1 MRNEGEKMK
10 RMIMLIS
17 VVATTILIIYLGFAL
32 NVFDFNFNKV
42 STVFILIFTI
52 TLIFTSGAFSILFH
66 YRKKDK
72 KIDWLS
78 NRLEQWSNLSVHVN
92 KAGDEVFSE
101 LPIGII
107 IYDEQEEVK
116 WVNRFSKVIF
126 NGDLLDKTLT
136 EINPNLQKL
145 IKGEDNNFTFNIND
159 NYYDVIHKK
168 EHRLFY
174 LFDVS
179 QRENVTKKYNNK
191 IPALGIVNLDNLEN
205 ETKAF
210 DMQERINLR
219 GQYLGEISDWATK
232 YDGYLKSIDDSAL
245 LIICEY
251 SSLQKMIEE
260 KFDILTKVRNISQ
273 SHGIRV
279 TCSMGFACHE
289 TNFEELGNLAQTSFD
304 LAEKRGGDQVVVN
317 IQHQKMQYFGASLN
331 AVEKNTYL
339 HARAKTL
346 ELKDLVE
353 SSRNVYIMGHNN
365 TDADSLG
372 AMIGVLRMCLTST
385 KRAHMVLDPK
395 RIDSTSTKIYE
406 EIMHSNDSV
415 KSNIISF
422 EQADVDENSLLIIVD
437 TQSERLLMD
446 KDFLK
451 KFKKYAVV
459 DHHRADDQTLENPTF
474 SYVEPYASST
484 VELVSEML
492 MFYNAKTP
500 VYLSPLDATILLTGI
515 VVDTNNFTFR
525 CGSRAFEAA
534 SRLRERGADMIMVR
548 KILRNDY
555 EVQMKLNKYLTKATV
570 LLEQFAVVV
579 VEDEV
584 LSDRTLLAQISES
597 LLNIEGVDAA
607 FTISHTSDDTIS
619 ISARSYEH
627 INVQIIMEEMGGGGH
642 LNGAATQIKNSTLK
656 EVKQSLAII
665 LKRDYEIG
673 DQKMKVI
680 LLEDIKGRGLRNDI
694 IDVASGYGNYLLTNK
709 KGILATEETL
719 KVLQSA
725 LDLEKN
731 RLEDELKMMNKI
743 KSELES
749 KVVNVYIKFG
759 ADGRAFGSITTKQIC
774 EELESQYGIQID
786 KRKVVL
792 PLEINTVGI
801 FTATVNLHKD
811 ITAQLEI
818 NVLEK

>member
-1 MRNEGEKMK
+1 MK
-10 RMIMLIS
+10 RLF
-17 VVATTILIIYLGFAL
+17 ILIAVAIATFLIMYLGIIL
-32 NVFDFNFNKV
+32 DVFDFQFNKI
-42 STVFILIFTI
+42 SNAIIIIATVALIFA
-52 TLIFTSGAFSILFH
+52 SGVFSMLFY

-116 WVNRFSKVIF
+116 WVNRFAKVIF
-126 NGDLLDKTLT
+126 NGDLLDKTLSEVNT
-136 EINPNLQKL
+136 DLQVLLKSN
-145 IKGEDNNFTFNIND
+145 DDTFTFSVGQNS
-159 NYYDVIHKK
+159 YDVIHKK
-168 EHRLFY
+168 DHRLFY

-179 QRENVTKKYNNK
+179 QRESVTRKYNQR
-191 IPALGIVNLDNLEN
+191 IPALGIVNLDNLDN

-232 YDGYLKSIDDSAL
+232 YNGYLKSYDDGSL
-245 LIICEY
+245 LIICEHA
-251 SSLQKMIEE
+251 SLQQMIDE
-260 KFDILTKVRNISQ
+260 KFDILTKIRNISQ

-279 TCSMGFACHE
+279 TCSIGFACHE
-289 TNFEELGNLAQTSFD
+289 TNFEELGTLAQTSFD

-317 IQHQKMQYFGASLN
+317 IQHKKIQYFGASLN

-353 SSRNVYIMGHNN
+353 SSRNIYIMGHNN

-372 AMIGVLRMCLTST
+372 AMIGMLRICLTST
-385 KRAHMVLDPK
+385 KKASIVLDPK
-395 RIDSTSTKIYE
+395 KIDSTSMKIYE
-406 EIMHSNDSV
+406 EILLSNDSV
-415 KSNIISF
+415 KNNIISF

-437 TQSERLLMD
+437 TQSKRLVMNP
-446 KDFLK
+446 DFLD

-459 DHHRADDQTLENPTF
+459 DHHRADDQTFESPTF
-474 SYVEPYASST
+474 AYIEPYASST

-492 MFYNAKTP
+492 MFYNPKATVP
-500 VYLSPLDATILLTGI
+500 LSPLDATIMLTGI

-555 EVQMKLNKYLTKATV
+555 DIQMKLNKYITMAKV
-570 LLEQFAVVV
+570 LLDQFAVVV
-579 VEDEV
+579 VEDEI
-584 LSDRTLLAQISES
+584 LEDRTLLAQISEN
-597 LLNIEGVDAA
+597 LLNIDGVDAA
-607 FTISHTSDDTIS
+607 FTISKTNDDTIS

-627 INVQIIMEEMGGGGH
+627 VNVQIIMEELGGGGH
-642 LNGAATQIKNSTLK
+642 LNSAATQIKNSTLK

-673 DQKMKVI
+673 DQTMKVI

-694 IDVASGYGNYLLTNK
+694 IDVATGYGNYLLTNK
-709 KGILATEETL
+709 KGILATDETL

-743 KSELES
+743 KSELET

-759 ADGRAFGSITTKQIC
+759 ADGRAFGSVTTKQIC
-774 EELESQYGIQID
+774 EELESQYGIQVD

-792 PLEINTVGI
+792 PLEINSIGI
-801 FTATVNLHKD
+801 FSATINLHKD
-811 ITAQLEI
+811 VTAQLEI